1 METQLAL
8 DRYLNSAA
16 VHLKPTSIA
25 SYRRLLTRFLTA
37 FAEIPEKPETIEMFL
52 AGLNVGALSKHN
64 YWRAIRGFYIFL
76 HKRYQVDNPTD
87 TVRPPHVSPKVMPT
101 CEPAELRRIMLAANT
116 PRDRSIL
123 TIFYDTGIRPG
134 ELRMLRPEDVHDGYI
149 IVNGKTGERQIP
161 VSEETMTALHVMI
174 AGSKNGLLFP
184 GYKGQPLTRAALY
197 DIIRRV
203 MRRAGIT
210 GNKLGPYRLRHS
222 FGKGFLVN
230 GGDIRTLQ
238 LLMGHRS
245 ISTTQVYANLNL
257 KDLTEK
263 HHQFTPLRSLHAAA
277 QESFLDRVET
287 AKEESEGEPK

>member
-1 METQLAL
+1 MRTQDAIEL
-8 DRYLNSAA
+8 YLNSSASRVKGTTLAA
-16 VHLKPTSIA
+16 
-25 SYRRLLTRFLTA
+25 YRRLLVRFLAA
-37 FAEIPEKPETIEMFL
+37 FPDLPETPEPIEAFL
-52 AGLNVGALSKHN
+52 AGLHVQPETKHN
-64 YWRAIRGFYIFL
+64 YWRAIRGLYRLL
-76 HKRYQVDNPTD
+76 HRRYEQKDPTD
-87 TVRPPHVSPKVMPT
+87 LMAAPRVPPKVMPT
-101 CEPAELRRIMLAANT
+101 CEPAELRRILLAANT
-116 PRDRSIL
+116 PRDRAIL

-149 IVNGKTGERQIP
+149 VVDGKTGQRQIP

-174 AGSKNGLLFP
+174 AASKNGLLFP

-203 MRRAGIT
+203 LKRAGIT
-210 GNKLGPYRLRHS
+210 GKKVGPYRLRHS

-238 LLMGHRS
+238 VLMGHRD

-263 HHQFTPLRSLHAAA
+263 HHQFTPLRSIQAAA
-277 QESFLDRVET
+277 QESFLFEVE
-287 AKEESEGEPK
+287 AAQPKKEEV